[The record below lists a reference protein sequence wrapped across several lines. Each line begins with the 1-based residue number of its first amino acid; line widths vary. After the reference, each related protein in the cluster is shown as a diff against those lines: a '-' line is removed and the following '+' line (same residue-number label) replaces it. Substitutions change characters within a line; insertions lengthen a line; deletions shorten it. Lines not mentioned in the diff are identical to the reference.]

1 MKGRSDSSLR
11 RCCSRGPQHAL
22 QLAKEAL
29 TCPCSLYV
37 GHRAREKDFC
47 FAFED
52 VERRRTEFAF
62 AANNFAS
69 AIVALYDSFL
79 IQFEEGAGYV
89 LEDGQ
94 MQEFR
99 GIENVALPQFS
110 SDNSFVGESPGW
122 ARDHAFAARNA
133 DDSAIGRFVSKAIP
147 AWYPLPRRASTQLWR
162 MSSQPR
168 MQRSQR
174 MHDS

>member
-1 MKGRSDSSLR
+1 
-11 RCCSRGPQHAL
+11 
-22 QLAKEAL
+22 
-29 TCPCSLYV
+29 
-37 GHRAREKDFC
+37 
-47 FAFED
+47 
-52 VERRRTEFAF
+52 
-62 AANNFAS
+62 
-69 AIVALYDSFL
+69 
-79 IQFEEGAGYV
+79 
-89 LEDGQ
+89 

-110 SDNSFVGESPGW
+110 STTRLLVRAPVGHETMHSP
-122 ARDHAFAARNA
+122 HETQ